1 MMVEYNPAMFLT
13 YEDVE
18 SMVVS
23 VDVAKAQ
30 SDMSGYIL
38 LIPLTIAQIAILDER
53 AEATGLDRQSYILE
67 ALGLMK
73 RGVQDEGSA

>member
-1 MMVEYNPAMFLT
+1 MMAEYNPAMFLT
-13 YEDVE
+13 CEDVE
-18 SMVVS
+18 DMVVS

-53 AEATGLDRQSYILE
+53 AEAAGLDRQSYILE
-67 ALGLMK
+67 ALGLQ
-73 RGVQDEGSA
+73 VDANA